1 MPGVER
7 ILLPGER
14 SEATRVARTRDGIP
28 LAPALKAAL
37 DRLAGELGM
46 AKLG

>member
-7 ILLPGER
+7 IAMPGER
-14 SEATRVARTRDGIP
+14 SEATRIARRRDGIP
-28 LAPALKAAL
+28 LAPALKRGLDAL
-37 DRLAGELGM
+37 AEELEI